1 MDNLLYEPLKYY
13 ETKGRQAHRAN
24 VESFFDELK
33 RRSGIDEQQNK
44 MTVDKYKAKQ
54 SEADKLDKKASRY
67 KTFRVL
73 LIIAAVLGFILL
85 LYGFSSSLLFSL
97 VGAVLIAASL
107 CLIFIKLNK
116 LIKHFSALLSEKRA
130 EAEEIRLEAERQMA
144 PLNALFSDRDS
155 YNLVEKT
162 LPELK
167 FNVNYSSQKEK
178 EYIELSGISP
188 EDNPEMSTLDI
199 ISGNFNGNPFVYEK
213 TLKHEMGEET
223 YHGFLTIHWT
233 ERYTDS
239 NGRRRTRTR
248 SQTLRASVVKPKPFY
263 SEDTVLKYVSQG
275 APELSFTREG
285 MYHDDKS
292 EKEIE
297 KTVRRG
303 EKELRKKQEQAL
315 EEGKNF
321 VEMTNTEFEV
331 LFGALNRDHEVQFR
345 MMFTPLAQNN
355 MVDLMRSETGYGDDF
370 DFYKQKRVNIIHSDH
385 TQNWKMD
392 ASVKNY
398 HSFDFEVIKNKFI
411 TENEEFFKSVF
422 FDFAPLFAVPMYLDE
437 PVRSLE
443 PLKEYKCNYTSYE
456 YESLANRM
464 PPSLLSAEGSATRSI
479 IKAGKAVKGQDGSDK
494 VELKAYSYRAYDRID
509 YVPRMGGDGKMH
521 LVPVPWVEYIPV
533 EKSSFADIFPLE
545 ANEQKHKQFSSCC
558 HGLAARVLDE

>member
-1 MDNLLYEPLKYY
+1 MDDLLYEPLKYY
-13 ETKGRQAHRAN
+13 ETKGRQAHKAN

-33 RRSGIDEQQNK
+33 KRSGVDEQQNK
-44 MTVDKYKAKQ
+44 ITVEKYREKQ

-67 KTFRVL
+67 KTLRVL
-73 LIIAAVLGFILL
+73 LIIAAVVGFILL
-85 LYGFSSSLLFSL
+85 IYGFSSTLWLSL
-97 VGAVLIAASL
+97 VGAVMIAASL
-107 CLIFIKLNK
+107 CFIFIKLNK
-116 LIKHFSALLSEKRA
+116 LIKHFSELLSKKQA
-130 EAEEIRLEAERQMA
+130 EAETVRLEAERQMA

-155 YNLVEKT
+155 YDLVEKT

-167 FNVNYSSQKEK
+167 FNVNFNLQKER
-178 EYIELSGISP
+178 EYVELGGNTAE
-188 EDNPEMSTLDI
+188 EDLERSTLDV
-199 ISGNFNGNPFVYEK
+199 ISGEFNGNPFLYEK
-213 TLKHEMGEET
+213 TLIHKMGEET
-223 YHGFLTIHWT
+223 YHGVLTIRWT
-233 ERYTDS
+233 ESYRDS
-239 NGRRRTRTR
+239 KGNRRTRIRT
-248 SQTLRASVVKPKPFY
+248 QTLHASVVKPKPFY
-263 SEDTVLKYVSQG
+263 SEDTVLKYVAQG

-297 KTVRRG
+297 KTVKKG
-303 EKELRKKQEQAL
+303 EKELRRKQEQAL

-321 VEMTNTEFEV
+321 VEMANTEFEV

-385 TQNWKMD
+385 AQKWKMD
-392 ASVKNY
+392 ASAKNY
-398 HSFDFEVIKNKFI
+398 HSFDFEDIKNKFVS
-411 TENEEFFKSVF
+411 ENEEFFKSVF

-437 PVRSLE
+437 PVKSLE

-479 IKAGKAVKGQDGSDK
+479 IKASKAIKGQNESDK
-494 VELKAYSYRAYDRID
+494 VELTAYSYRACDRID

-521 LVPVPWVEYIPV
+521 LVPVPWVEYIPL
-533 EKSSFADIFPLE
+533 EKSSFVDVFPIATAE
-545 ANEQKHKQFSSCC
+545 SEQKHFSSRC
-558 HGLAARVLDE
+558 HGLVAKVLD